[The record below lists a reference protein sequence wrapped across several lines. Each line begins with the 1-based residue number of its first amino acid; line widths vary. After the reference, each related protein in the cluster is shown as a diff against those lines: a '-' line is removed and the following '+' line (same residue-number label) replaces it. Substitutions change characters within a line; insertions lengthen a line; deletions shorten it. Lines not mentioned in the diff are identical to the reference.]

1 MAEVQLASLAAEA
14 REAIDS
20 EDLARA
26 ADACRRA
33 ILRFP
38 RWVEGYWLL
47 GHILVESGYVPQA
60 RSCFEAVASAMPD
73 DPRAYQGLADAAD
86 QQHDIATAV
95 AGLTRALEV
104 GEDSQSVRAELRR
117 LQQQAGYA
125 VGDAVTNA
133 QVAHARLVAG
143 QYEEAD
149 VAAERA
155 LRDEPDRLDLLVVQA
170 VARLFGGDRGGSE
183 KVCRHLLDLSPDCL
197 KALAILRY
205 LVPGEGTAAI
215 IADLDALDPEG
226 RTLVWLRG
234 QMTTLGYEA
243 DDLPATPR
251 LVVWQEDEQPGRNG
265 AREIR
270 PLDRLIPELEE
281 VWPQWLQQAAQ
292 STPEVRPG
300 EPPAPSEAAP
310 PPPTFAQEEAPPSTP
325 SFLGDVDTL
334 AREFEDAMRPSPA
347 GEPSA
352 ATTGA
357 PETTADEAW
366 SSAPAA
372 QEPAA
377 PEPVP
382 PEPAAPEPVAP
393 AMKTDA
399 EPVDWQT
406 PRPDER
412 APVAEPETAVAT
424 EPAAVP
430 AEAPAPPADEF
441 AQWQTPAAVS
451 TDADP
456 TRIDRDVAPEAAVEP
471 HRQEEEPAAPE
482 PATMSP
488 ATESSV
494 QPVVGAAHQGETEA
508 ERPVRS
514 IPAVDAESGADV
526 EALRAAARAAIAA
539 GDHWSAIDRYA
550 AILAT
555 LTTSERRG

>member
-1 MAEVQLASLAAEA
+1 MAEIQLASLAAEA

-104 GEDSQSVRAELRR
+104 GEDSQSVLAELRR
-117 LQQQAGYA
+117 LQQQAGYV
-125 VGDAVTNA
+125 VGDTVTNA
-133 QVAHARLVAG
+133 RVAHARLVAG

-155 LRDEPDRLDLLVVQA
+155 LQDEPDRLDLLVVQA
-170 VARLFGGDRGGSE
+170 VARLFGGDRAGSE
-183 KVCRHLLDLSPDCL
+183 KVCRQLLDLSPDCL

-205 LVPGEGTAAI
+205 LVPGEATAAMV
-215 IADLDALDPEG
+215 ADLDALDPEG

-243 DDLPATPR
+243 DELPAAPR
-251 LVVWQEDEQPGRNG
+251 LVAWQEEEQPGRNG

-292 STPEVRPG
+292 STPEARAGETPVR
-300 EPPAPSEAAP
+300 SEATP
-310 PPPTFAQEEAPPSTP
+310 PPPTFAQGEAPPAGP

-334 AREFEDAMRPSPA
+334 AREFEDAMRPMPT
-347 GEPSA
+347 GEPPA
-352 ATTGA
+352 PTIVA
-357 PETTADEAW
+357 PEI
-366 SSAPAA
+366 PA
-372 QEPAA
+372 E
-377 PEPVP
+377 
-382 PEPAAPEPVAP
+382 EPAAPEPVAQELEAS
-393 AMKTDA
+393 AMKSDA

-406 PRPDER
+406 PQPDEQ
-412 APVAEPETAVAT
+412 APIAEPETAVAAET
-424 EPAAVP
+424 TTVSAA
-430 AEAPAPPADEF
+430 APAPPTDEF
-441 AQWQTPAAVS
+441 AQWQTPAVVPA
-451 TDADP
+451 DADAAGA
-456 TRIDRDVAPEAAVEP
+456 DVDVASKAAVEP
-471 HRQEEEPAAPE
+471 YRPEEEPVAPE
-482 PATMSP
+482 PATASP
-488 ATESSV
+488 AAEWAV
-494 QPVVGAAHQGETEA
+494 QPAVGASIQGETEV
-508 ERPVRS
+508 ERPVTTV
-514 IPAVDAESGADV
+514 PASGGDVD
-526 EALRAAARAAIAA
+526 ALRAAARVATAA
-539 GDHWSAIDRYA
+539 GDYWAAIDQFGTL
-550 AILAT
+550 LAK
-555 LTTSERRG
+555 LTHVGT